1 MPKAQYQGTTYS
13 TTCEIHAIVLYS
25 ATLQRQCVQ
34 FCLFRIQHN
43 ETTRKLDLFIGNLDA
58 GSSYLATVTP
68 ANKKGAGKSTH
79 VIVDT
84 LRHPAVE
91 LTQAEEGAR

>member
-1 MPKAQYQGTTYS
+1 MRNFNF
-13 TTCEIHAIVLYS
+13 I
-25 ATLQRQCVQ
+25 
-34 FCLFRIQHN
+34 FDFRIQHN
-43 ETTRKLDLFIGNLDA
+43 ETTRKLDLFISNLDA

-68 ANKKGAGKSTH
+68 VNKKGVGKSAH

-91 LTQAEEGAR
+91 LTQAEDGARSKNAEQSGEGTPS

>member
-1 MPKAQYQGTTYS
+1 MSPIFPLPS
-13 TTCEIHAIVLYS
+13 
-25 ATLQRQCVQ
+25 
-34 FCLFRIQHN
+34 RIQHN
-43 ETTRKLDLFIGNLDA
+43 ETTRKLDLFINSLSA

-68 ANKKGAGKSTH
+68 LNKKGVGKKTH

-91 LTQAEEGAR
+91 LTQAEEGARGGGSGGAGGQDGLGGEGGKRT